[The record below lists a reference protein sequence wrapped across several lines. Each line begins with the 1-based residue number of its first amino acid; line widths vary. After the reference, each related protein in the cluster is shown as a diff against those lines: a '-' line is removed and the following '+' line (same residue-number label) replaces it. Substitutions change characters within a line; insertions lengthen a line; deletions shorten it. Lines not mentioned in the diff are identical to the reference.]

1 MKTYFKFFAAI
12 ALLAATACNK
22 MDKDKED
29 IVNNEVYSVIQVR
42 APKLTGEEAWV
53 VIDEAMTAAGIN
65 VNQPVII
72 ITGPKTDGISAQA
85 EAIAEKFINAV
96 QAKNL
101 YITVSI
107 SLFDKNDELLAKR
120 ELNPLVQAG
129 TSPNLTFQTTYL
141 VANNGEGKS
150 LVVNKDGKVVKT
162 VDNISSSRKSFNY
175 KDLGMI
181 SGNYN
186 IDFAGKTYD
195 VTTQYSML
203 AYNVV
208 VVIR

>member
-1 MKTYFKFFAAI
+1 MF
-12 ALLAATACNK
+12 
-22 MDKDKED
+22 D
-29 IVNNEVYSVIQVR
+29 I
-42 APKLTGEEAWV
+42 
-53 VIDEAMTAAGIN
+53 
-65 VNQPVII
+65 
-72 ITGPKTDGISAQA
+72 
-85 EAIAEKFINAV
+85 
-96 QAKNL
+96 
-101 YITVSI
+101 
-107 SLFDKNDELLAKR
+107 NDELLAKR
-120 ELNPLVQAG
+120 ELNPLVQTG

-162 VDNISSSRKSFNY
+162 VDNISSSRKTFSY

-181 SGNYN
+181 SGKYN